1 MSATAPTVLVT
12 GGSRGIGRAIA
23 LRLARPGGRV
33 VINYLRNEEAAEA
46 TAAEVRERGA
56 EAVVFQANVRSEK
69 DLKGLA
75 RAAGPVDVLVHNAA
89 VGAMKPYDKLRTS
102 HWDLTLES
110 SLRPFWLLT
119 KHAELREGASVIG
132 ISSMGSRRYIPGYI
146 AMGAAKGGLEALTRQ
161 LAVELA
167 PQNIRV
173 NTVCGGLVET
183 DTLQYLADGARMIE
197 VARELTPLGRIGR
210 PDDIAGVVELLCS
223 PAAGWVT
230 GQVLVVDGGLS
241 LL

>member
-1 MSATAPTVLVT
+1 MNVLIT
-12 GGSRGIGRAIA
+12 GASRGIGRAVA
-23 LRLARPGGRV
+23 ARLARPGGRV
-33 VINYLRNEEAAEA
+33 VVNYLQNRAAADETAALVEAA
-46 TAAEVRERGA
+46 GA
-56 EAVVFQANVRSEK
+56 EALVVQGDVRSEA

-75 RAAGPVDVLVHNAA
+75 RALDSVDVLVHNAA
-89 VGAMKPYDKLRTS
+89 VGALKPYNKMRTS

-119 KHAELREGASVIG
+119 KLAPLAEGACVVG
-132 ISSMGSRRYIPGYI
+132 ISSMGSQRYIPGYA

-167 PQNIRV
+167 PRGIRV
-173 NTVCGGLVET
+173 NTVCGGLIET
-183 DTLQYLADGARMIE
+183 DSLHHLPEGAAMAE
-197 VARELTPLGRIGR
+197 FAAAHTPLGRVGR
-210 PDDIAGVVELLCS
+210 PDDIARAVALLIS
-223 PAAGWVT
+223 ADAAWVT